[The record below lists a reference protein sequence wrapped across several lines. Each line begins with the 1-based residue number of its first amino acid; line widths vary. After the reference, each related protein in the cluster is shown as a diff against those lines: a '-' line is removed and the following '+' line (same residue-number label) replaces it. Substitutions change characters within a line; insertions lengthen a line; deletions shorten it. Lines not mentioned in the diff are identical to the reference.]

1 MSGTGTGTAAAAGTT
16 TPGLLVVTGPP
27 GSGKSTVCEALVDR
41 WEPSVLVEGDAFFRF
56 LRRGMIPP
64 WLPESHAQNDTTT
77 RAAAAAAGGFAAGGM
92 VVVYDGVIGP
102 WFLPTFARFA
112 GVAALDYVVLLPPVE
127 VCLRRVETRT
137 GHGFTD
143 LAAARHMHDDFVRA
157 TTPGTGDAGRGGARP
172 GGAVSDTAST
182 ESATTDGAGGDGA
195 DGDSPTAPPGAVLT
209 DLPDDVA
216 GVADAIVAA
225 MVAGRSRY
233 AVDYA
238 VDDTADDDT
247 ADEDTA
253 DTDDA

>member
-1 MSGTGTGTAAAAGTT
+1 MSGTGRGSGSGTGADAGADAGAGAV

-27 GSGKSTVCEALVDR
+27 GSGKSTVSEALADR

-92 VVVYDGVIGP
+92 AVVYDGVIGP

-112 GVAALDYVVLLPPVE
+112 GVAVLDYVVLLPPVE
-127 VCLRRVETRT
+127 VCLKRVETRT

-143 LAAARHMHDDFVRA
+143 LDAARHMHDDFVRA
-157 TTPGTGDAGRGGARP
+157 TTPRSGS
-172 GGAVSDTAST
+172 AV
-182 ESATTDGAGGDGA
+182 TDGAVT
-195 DGDSPTAPPGAVLT
+195 DSASAPPGAVLT
-209 DLPDDVA
+209 DLPDDVG

-225 MVAGRSRY
+225 MASGRSRY
-233 AVDYA
+233 AVGDA
-238 VDDTADDDT
+238 AD
-247 ADEDTA
+247 A
-253 DTDDA
+253 